1 MHDLRY
7 YFNSSLLAFDGCFND
22 ITHLHLEN
30 LGIGDRKTAATVSQH
45 GVGLVQLLNAPGD
58 FLDVDLQL
66 PGQFFLFGALMRNEF
81 VKRRVNQANG
91 DWESIHGFED
101 ANEVAALERQKLVQ
115 GPDASVLLVRQDHF
129 LNGARA
135 LVASF
140 RLFEVG
146 EEHVLGAAEADAF
159 RAELDGFAGIL
170 WGVHV
175 GADPEAARLIG
186 PVHQCF
192 VRLREFGSNE
202 RHRPDV
208 DHALAA
214 IQRDPIPFLDH
225 FAGSGHGLR
234 FVIDVQLL
242 GADDAAF
249 APAARYDGGVAGF
262 SAGGGEDALSNGH
275 AADIFGAGFAADEN
289 HFLAAGGP
297 LFRFLRRENHLAYG
311 GAGDGV
317 DTGGQNL

>member
-1 MHDLRY
+1 MHDLRH
-7 YFNSSLLAFDGCFND
+7 YFNSGFLAFDGGFND
-22 ITHLHLEN
+22 SAHLHLEDF
-30 LGIGDRKTAATVSQH
+30 GIGDGKTAATVSQH
-45 GVGLVQLLNAPGD
+45 GVGFVQLLDAPGD
-58 FLDVDLQL
+58 FVDVDLQVA
-66 PGQFFLFGALMRNEF
+66 GQLFLFGAIMRNEF
-81 VKRRVNQANG
+81 MKRRVNQANG

-101 ANEVAALERQKLVQ
+101 ADEVAALEWRKLIQ
-115 GPDASVLLVRQDHF
+115 CPDASVLLVRQDHF
-129 LNGARA
+129 LDGALT

-140 RLFEVG
+140 RLLEVG

-159 RAELDGFAGIL
+159 GAELDGFTGIL
-170 WGVHV
+170 RGVHI

-192 VRLREFGSNE
+192 VRLRELGSNE

-208 DHALAA
+208 DRALAA

-234 FVIDVQLL
+234 FVVDVQLL

-262 SAGGGEDALSNGH
+262 SAGGGENTLRDGH
-275 AADIFGAGFAADEN
+275 AADIFGASFAADEN
-289 HFLAAGGP
+289 HFLAARGP
-297 LFRFLRRENHLAYG
+297 LFRFLRGEDHPAYG
-311 GAGDGV
+311 GARHSV
-317 DTGGQNL
+317 DAGGKYL